1 MKFEQSQYNKI
12 WDSKEGR
19 TIVTAILNNPDLI
32 HANHT
37 FWQSK
42 FRIDP
47 QVTPTNSEGEA
58 VFKSKMR
65 ELDGGVLMD
74 MRAPLGDSTPM
85 DAKGIQAYAG
95 SIPDFIAKGFVEK
108 ATERKYKEDLFDEFA
123 DARNLAIYA
132 TDVIQKGLDA
142 ANQTLSHMAA
152 YLLSHGN
159 LSYLQGEG
167 IQSALYEAPVPSAN
181 FTTAGVLV
189 WTDPNAE
196 ILTQIINKV
205 KHYYDVWGVEIPLQL
220 EVPRTMFDNCFVP
233 NTQVINWV
241 KHMYEVKNGV
251 ALSGNLPI
259 TADMAL
265 EELAKYPSLPKIVI
279 VEEKQ
284 KDVVNGIVSGW
295 DVDKAVLRPV
305 GYAGYIRH
313 TVALDEEMLTRYGNN
328 VNSFNF
334 TRALSGLV
342 TIQNSVVVNGNFKEW
357 HTDVMMSAIPSLD
370 EFLYHVIIDTTTAD
384 S

>member
-32 HANHT
+32 RANHT
-37 FWQSK
+37 FWQTK
-42 FRIDP
+42 FRVDP
-47 QVTPTNSEGEA
+47 QVTPTNNEGEA

-65 ELDGGVLMD
+65 ELDSAYLMD

-85 DAKGIQAYAG
+85 DSKGLQAYAG

-123 DARNLAIYA
+123 DARNIAVYA
-132 TDVIQKGLDA
+132 TDVIQKGLDS
-142 ANQTLSHMAA
+142 ANQTLSHMGA

-167 IQSALYEAPVPSAN
+167 IQSALYEAAVPSKN
-181 FTTAGVLV
+181 FTTAGEKV
-189 WTDPNAE
+189 WTDPTAL

-205 KHYYDVWGVEIPLQL
+205 EEYKNEWGVDIALQL
-220 EVPRTMFDNCFVP
+220 EVPRNMFDECFVP
-233 NTQVINWV
+233 NQQVVEWV
-241 KHMYEVKNGV
+241 EHMYEIKNGV
-251 ALSGNLPI
+251 ALSSSLPV
-259 TADMAL
+259 TSDMAL

-279 VEEKQ
+279 IEEKQ
-284 KDVVNGIVSGW
+284 KDINNGVVSGW
-295 DVDKAVLRPV
+295 QQNVAVLRPV

-313 TVALDEEMLTRYGNN
+313 TIALDEEMFSRYGNG
-328 VNSFNF
+328 VNSYNF

-342 TIQNSVVVNGNFKEW
+342 TIQNSVIVNGNFKEW

-370 EFLYHVIIDTTTAD
+370 EFLYHVIIDTNSAD
-384 S
+384 A